1 MKNSLF
7 KRAIA
12 AAAAVPLAL
21 TQCLTYANAVSTND
35 VAGTVKVQAEEKS
48 GVTIEDLLYIPA
60 DQTVSRWNK
69 NLAHHFASFEGKS
82 GKIDINDYAADII
95 SKAGDYKDVAE
106 YALSLVSDIEYN
118 VKSNLDVV
126 ITGKIA
132 EPDFNEVIR
141 NEMNKASKAPKKAP
155 ATIVSPED
163 FFNDKKPSRRDTLSV
178 RELESLDNE
187 QLAAHLHNMQSTNG
201 GKKSTRSMKAA
212 SREEMD
218 FSNTDA
224 DKLLSGKKGALPN

>member
-60 DQTVSRWNK
+60 DQTVSKWNK
-69 NLAHHFASFEGKS
+69 NLAYYFASFEGKS

-106 YALSLVSDIEYN
+106 YALSLISDVEYN

-132 EPDFNEVIR
+132 EPDFNEVIK
-141 NEMNKASKAPKKAP
+141 NEMNNASKAPKKAP
-155 ATIVSPED
+155 GRATSC
-163 FFNDKKPSRRDTLSV
+163 
-178 RELESLDNE
+178 
-187 QLAAHLHNMQSTNG
+187 
-201 GKKSTRSMKAA
+201 STRSGSPANSTDTWYPTKRTLTLV
-212 SREEMD
+212 SRGR
-218 FSNTDA
+218 A
-224 DKLLSGKKGALPN
+224 GKKARNDRPDPARDRCRRSRPQSTVGANAPGKRANG